1 MLCLCNPYALTP
13 DLNTVNH
20 LTWGYGFLPSLL
32 DSLSL
37 AISIRILNGL
47 RGLGTCRDSCA
58 TNYYEPI
65 QTEFKLRLTHTH
77 TQ

>member
-1 MLCLCNPYALTP
+1 MLCLSNPYALTP

-20 LTWGYGFLPSLL
+20 LAWVCGFPPSLF
-32 DSLSL
+32 DSLSF
-37 AISIRILNGL
+37 ANSIRILNGL

-65 QTEFKLRLTHTH
+65 QLEFKLRLTHTH